1 MQAVSFPGPGCVEIV
16 DIPRPSLIE
25 PSDAIVLV
33 TTAAIGPWDIER
45 FESIGSEQVVP
56 GGEFAG
62 IVVET
67 GGDVRT
73 IELDDLVCNTTHLVN
88 KKGQGDVFG
97 TTSVPGGHAEY
108 VRVPNA
114 DSVLVKI
121 PASAEERVVLAGGT
135 TGLGINAADIA
146 LQENSGANY
155 AVVGCDPIGMS
166 ALIGLSNAGH
176 KDKLIAVDDHAA
188 RRTLASKYAGE
199 AYSGS
204 DDSPKA
210 GFDIVMVGAINEFN
224 RPDIVAQ
231 LVKPGGTIV
240 FAEPYGPSRIVTAE
254 TNLPEG
260 VTIMAASWPSKD
272 DVRKIVSAVQIRR
285 LELTPVVSH
294 VIPLDEA
301 LDAYK
306 AASGP
311 EAGVQKVLLKP

>member
-62 IVVET
+62 IIVEI
-67 GGDVRT
+67 GSEVRT
-73 IELDDLVCNTTHLVN
+73 VELDDLVCNTAHLVN
-88 KKGQGDVFG
+88 RKGHSRVFG
-97 TTSVPGGHAEY
+97 TTSVAGGHAEY

-114 DSVLVKI
+114 DAALVKI
-121 PASAEERVVLAGGT
+121 SDSVEERVVLAGGT
-135 TGLGINAADIA
+135 IGLGINAAAVA
-146 LQENSGANY
+146 LQEDSGASY
-155 AVVGCDPIGMS
+155 AVVGCDPIGVS
-166 ALIGLSNAGH
+166 ALIGIKNSGH
-176 KDKLIAVDDHAA
+176 NDNLIAVDDHAA
-188 RRTLASKYAGE
+188 RRTLAGKYAEE

-204 DDSPKA
+204 DDLANATS
-210 GFDIVMVGAINEFN
+210 DIVMVGAMCDFN
-224 RPDIVAQ
+224 RPDLIAQ
-231 LVKPGGTIV
+231 LVKPDGTIV
-240 FAEPYGPSRIVTAE
+240 FAEPYGPSRIVTAG

-260 VTIMAASWPSKD
+260 VKIMAASWPNKD
-272 DVRKIVSAVQIRR
+272 DVRKIVSAIQIRQ
-285 LELTPVVSH
+285 LDLTPIVSH

>member
-1 MQAVSFPGPGCVEIV
+1 MQAVSFPGPGRVEII
-16 DIPRPSLIE
+16 DIPRPSIHE

-45 FESIGSEQVVP
+45 FESVGGEQVVP

-62 IVVET
+62 IVVEI

-73 IELDDLVCNTTHLVN
+73 VELDDLVCNTAHLVN
-88 KKGQGDVFG
+88 KKGQSGIFG
-97 TTSVPGGHAEY
+97 TTSVAGGHAEY

-135 TGLGINAADIA
+135 TGLGINAAAIA

-155 AVVGCDPIGMS
+155 AVVGCDPIGIS

-176 KDKLIAVDDHAA
+176 KDNLIAVDDHVA
-188 RRTLASKYAGE
+188 RRTLAGKYAGE

-204 DDSPKA
+204 DDLPKA
-210 GFDIVMVGAINEFN
+210 VSDIVMVGAINEFN
-224 RPDIVAQ
+224 RPDIVAD

-240 FAEPYGPSRIVTAE
+240 FAEPHGPSRIVTAG

-272 DVRKIVSAVQIRR
+272 DVRKIVSAIQIRR
-285 LELTPVVSH
+285 LDLTPVVSH